1 MGNRNVAVLSASMI
15 GENAPEFRLEDYLL
29 LLPPILI
36 YDFVLQ
42 SYYKEQFF
50 FGGLKYLYINQC
62 VEKIGH
68 GYVFSSVQ
76 FSSAVQSCPTLCNPM
91 GCSTTGLPV
100 H

>member
-42 SYYKEQFF
+42 SYS
-50 FGGLKYLYINQC
+50 
-62 VEKIGH
+62 GH
-68 GYVFSSVQ
+68 LSGY
-76 FSSAVQSCPTLCNPM
+76 
-91 GCSTTGLPV
+91 
-100 H
+100 